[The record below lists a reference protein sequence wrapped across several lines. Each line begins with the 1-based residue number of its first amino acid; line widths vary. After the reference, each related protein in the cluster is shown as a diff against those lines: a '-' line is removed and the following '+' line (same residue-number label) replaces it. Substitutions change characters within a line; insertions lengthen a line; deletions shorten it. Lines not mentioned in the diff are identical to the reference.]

1 MAEDTEY
8 TLDDIDQRLD
18 VLIASLDSMAVREL
32 DQNATQSILWD

>member
-18 VLIASLDSMAVREL
+18 VLIASLDSMAIREL